1 MSPKHTVTDFQERAA
16 RKWGPRLI
24 SCGGQG
30 HCTLSGSPGWL
41 EGKCSLLTY
50 LVVPSSHQ
58 LRKMPGVGRTNVCG
72 ESRGLAGLQMRLQ
85 SLLEGRCL
93 PGSICPGCPG
103 SSALR
108 PPFLLSTQSAAVRV
122 IVHPRWLCVL
132 CSSVPVCSQSED
144 RVGSG
149 APFLAPTQPMLIN
162 NKRVEFLVLQRQM
175 LS

>member
-16 RKWGPRLI
+16 RKWGLRLI

-58 LRKMPGVGRTNVCG
+58 LRKMPGVGRANVCG

-85 SLLEGRCL
+85 SLLEGWCL

-108 PPFLLSTQSAAVRV
+108 PPFLLSTQRAAVRV
-122 IVHPRWLCVL
+122 TVHPRWLCVL
-132 CSSVPVCSQSED
+132 CASLFSVRGP
-144 RVGSG
+144 RGSG
-149 APFLAPTQPMLIN
+149 APILAPTQPMLIN
-162 NKRVEFLVLQRQM
+162 NKRVEFLVLQCQM